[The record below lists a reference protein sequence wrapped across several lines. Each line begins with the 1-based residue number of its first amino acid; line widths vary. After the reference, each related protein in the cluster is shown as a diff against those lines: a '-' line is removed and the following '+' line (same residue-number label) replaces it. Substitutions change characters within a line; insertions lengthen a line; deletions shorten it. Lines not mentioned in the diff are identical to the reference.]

1 MKCFMTGVDEMSTTL
16 VLIILGGLLA
26 AALFVVSQW
35 KRYRIRHTGR
45 LVMAKVIQVNSW
57 DETSLDRGISGH
69 VWAGGS
75 WQYELIAEW
84 TDPRTGKTARIPSGI
99 RDGLPG
105 YQQGEYLP
113 AYLSPKGNYLELS

>member
-1 MKCFMTGVDEMSTTL
+1 MNRFMAGVNEMSSTL
-16 VLIILGGLLA
+16 VLIVLGGLFA
-26 AALFVVSQW
+26 AALFIGSQW
-35 KRYRIRHTGR
+35 KRSRIRHTGTR
-45 LVMAKVIQVNSW
+45 VMAKVIQVNSW

-75 WQYELIAEW
+75 WQYEVIAEW
-84 TDPRTGKTARIPSGI
+84 TDPRTGKTTRITSGI

-113 AYLSPKGNYLELS
+113 AYISPKGNYLELS